1 MLLDAYKFLTMGGDL
16 CFGARCRKKKIC
28 LRYILFVNGV
38 RNRLVMCSCIGY
50 SKFEKI
56 EGEK

>member
-1 MLLDAYKFLTMGGDL
+1 MDGDL
-16 CFGARCRKKKIC
+16 CFGARCRKKKMC
-28 LRYILFVNGV
+28 LRHILFVNGV